1 MSGGGEGG
9 GGGGDGPR
17 LSWGFPTIPVVCVLT
32 VLSIDRRIFFMPQI
46 HSLRTAKNK
55 NRKNEIEK
63 NASLFEWFFFSFLFK
78 KKNEILTSV
87 EGHGSDGQACESQ
100 DRSDFRAHREVDD
113 VERVIVNFIRS
124 LVAVA
129 VRREDGFLVRRGHFI
144 W

>member
-63 NASLFEWFFFSFLFK
+63 KTRRFLNDFFFHYCLK
-78 KKNEILTSV
+78 KKN
-87 EGHGSDGQACESQ
+87 
-100 DRSDFRAHREVDD
+100 
-113 VERVIVNFIRS
+113 
-124 LVAVA
+124 
-129 VRREDGFLVRRGHFI
+129 
-144 W
+144 

>member
-1 MSGGGEGG
+1 MK
-9 GGGGDGPR
+9 
-17 LSWGFPTIPVVCVLT
+17 L
-32 VLSIDRRIFFMPQI
+32 
-46 HSLRTAKNK
+46 K
-55 NRKNEIEK
+55 K
-63 NASLFEWFFFSFLFK
+63 NASLFEWFFFFSFLFK

-113 VERVIVNFIRS
+113 VERVIVNFFRS

>member
-1 MSGGGEGG
+1 MKLKKK
-9 GGGGDGPR
+9 R
-17 LSWGFPTIPVVCVLT
+17 VAFWMI
-32 VLSIDRRIFFMPQI
+32 
-46 HSLRTAKNK
+46 
-55 NRKNEIEK
+55 
-63 NASLFEWFFFSFLFK
+63 FFFSFLFKK